1 MTGGTPRAPSES
13 AEPELGLAEAVA
25 LLTGRDLWSLP
36 GHDGLGLAPIV
47 LSDGP
52 VGVRGGDGPAEEP
65 GVLLPSPGAL
75 GATWDPALLCSAGRL
90 LGREARRLGVHVLLA
105 PTLNLVRSPLA
116 GRAFECLGE
125 DPLHV
130 ALLGASYVSGV
141 QELGVA
147 ATAKHFVANE
157 SELDRMRYDVVADED
172 ALRAT
177 QLLPFEE
184 AVRSG
189 GAWAVMAA
197 YNRVG
202 GVAMTEHARLLLEI
216 LKGEWGFDGV
226 VVSDW
231 YATTST
237 AGSALGGLDLVMPGP
252 GGPWGAALC
261 RVVEAGEVPE
271 EAVRDKVAR
280 LLRLADRVGAIEA
293 RHETGLPPAGLG
305 SLAAP
310 HTDTEPPHPL
320 NPVAAA
326 TPPAHSAPGG
336 HDATNRPDGPPTP
349 TPDALPARLAERSM
363 VLLANDGVLPLVP
376 ESLQRVA
383 WLGPAAVDLVLQG
396 GGSAQVVPPR
406 HCSLADELTA
416 LLPADCAL
424 RLEAGATRD
433 EWPEPLRAGPG
444 VHLELA
450 VLDAGGV
457 VLERRV
463 LEEATVRRLPATPG
477 ALPANAAE
485 LVLRAR
491 LEAAIPAAYDVAVTG
506 VGQFRLATSGAT
518 AGPEHELLLVPEATD
533 PAALLFH
540 PPGGRVQLE
549 VGQGQVELELRH
561 RVLPGLGMAA
571 FALRVSPPAAPP
583 AERLAAAVA
592 LARWADVA
600 IVVVGTSAE
609 HETEGVDRERL
620 VLPGDQDALVE
631 AVAATG
637 TRTVVVVNAGAAV
650 LLPWADQVDAV
661 LWTWFPGQDGP
672 RALASVLLGRAE
684 PGGRLPVTLPAPAG
698 EALLPPIRPAGGRLE
713 FAEGVAIG
721 YRGWGRP
728 GGGGAAF
735 AFGHGLGYTSWE
747 YRSLRLVPGGAGL
760 VAEVVVANAGSR
772 AGHEVVQCYVSEAG
786 ESGAGESGAGEP
798 GAGEPGAGEPGAGEP
813 DWRLAGF
820 AGVELAPGAS
830 GAVRVE
836 LDARRWSRWHD
847 RAWSPVPGHY
857 LLAAGRSV
865 ADLRYVVAFTVDEA
879 GAGNGDSVGV
889 ANGQGS
895 GTADSA
901 GAAQARSLDAPR
913 GGRPPR
919 GEAGG
924 T

>member
-1 MTGGTPRAPSES
+1 MTGGTPAGPGES
-13 AEPELGLAEAVA
+13 AETELGLAEAVA

-36 GHDGLGLAPIV
+36 DHDGLGLAPIV

-52 VGVRGGDGPAEEP
+52 VGVRGGDGSAEEP

-75 GATWDPALLCSAGRL
+75 GATWDPTLLRSAGRL
-90 LGREARRLGVHVLLA
+90 LGSEARRLGVHVLLA

-130 ALLGASYVSGV
+130 AMLGASYIRGV
-141 QELGVA
+141 QEFGVA

-157 SELDRMRYDVVADED
+157 SELDRMRYDVFADED
-172 ALRAT
+172 ALRSA

-261 RVVEAGEVPE
+261 RAVEAGEVPE

-280 LLRLADRVGAIEA
+280 LLRLADRVGALAA
-293 RHETGLPPAGLG
+293 RHE
-305 SLAAP
+305 
-310 HTDTEPPHPL
+310 
-320 NPVAAA
+320 
-326 TPPAHSAPGG
+326 PG
-336 HDATNRPDGPPTP
+336 RPTP
-349 TPDALPARLAERSM
+349 SPDALPARLAERSM

-383 WLGPAAVDLVLQG
+383 LLGPAAVDLVLQG

-406 HCSLADELTA
+406 HRSLADELTA

-424 RLEAGATRD
+424 RLEAGAARD

-457 VLERRV
+457 VLEQRV

-491 LEAAIPAAYDVAVTG
+491 LEAAIPETYDVAVTG

-518 AGPEHELLLVPEATD
+518 TGPEHELLLVPEATD
-533 PAALLFH
+533 PGALLFH

-549 VGQGQVELELRH
+549 VGPGQVELELRH

-650 LLPWADQVDAV
+650 LLPWADRVDAV

-672 RALASVLLGRAE
+672 PALASVLLGRAE

-698 EALLPPIRPAGGRLE
+698 EALLPSIRPAGGRLE

-728 GGGGAAF
+728 GGGGVAF
-735 AFGHGLGYTSWE
+735 TFGHGLGYTSWE

-786 ESGAGESGAGEP
+786 EPGAGEPGAGAPGAGEPGAGEPGAGAP

-895 GTADSA
+895 GTADSKGVGTADSA